1 MLVKSFAQCWTPPY
15 SAEGR
20 CSFGQFYSFAEG
32 DCVLRAEP
40 PEADKLL
47 TQLLHGHG
55 TPGMLLNQLSRKLFS
70 FLLSKW
76 EISKYH
82 IRLLWGW
89 KIAINKALSRV
100 TGPAYMY
107 HICFNC
113 GAGKHSS
120 EYTASSDGKEIKPAN
135 PKGNQPWIFIGR
147 TDAEAEGPVL
157 WPPDVKSWLIWK
169 DPDAGKDWRQEEKG
183 TTEDGWIA
191 SLIQWTWVWANSRRW
206 WRTGKPGLPQFTR
219 WQRVRHDWATAQQ
232 Q

>member
-15 SAEGR
+15 SAECR

-100 TGPAYMY
+100 TGPAYMH

-135 PKGNQPWIFIGR
+135 P
-147 TDAEAEGPVL
+147 EYSLEGLMLKLKVQYFGHL
-157 WPPDVKSWLIWK
+157 MWRADSFEKTLMLEK
-169 DPDAGKDWRQEEKG
+169 TEGK
-183 TTEDGWIA
+183 
-191 SLIQWTWVWANSRRW
+191 RR
-206 WRTGKPGLPQFTR
+206 RGQ
-219 WQRVRHDWATAQQ
+219 QRMVG
-232 Q
+232 